1 LYGVGLVQVTE
12 TEDVIF
18 ALVAVYVPGAVA
30 GAATWQ
36 EDKIVAVTLNEAVI
50 VAARAGLE
58 T

>member
-1 LYGVGLVQVTE
+1 LVQVTE

-18 ALVAVYVPGAVA
+18 ALVAVYVPDAVT

-36 EDKIVAVTLNEAVI
+36 EDITVAVTLNEAVI

-58 T
+58 A